1 MDWKALLQQK
11 EAEINGH
18 LTVNQSLRNQVSILQ
33 EAVLKSNIT
42 ENLGLGNSDDLV
54 VSINNKK
61 VSINNKKRPHYDD
74 EVPEGSRKK
83 TATSKDQFVMVEKL
97 STPTS
102 VVKLYRLC
110 STPYEEG
117 VIFILSNDLANSV
130 PKSTRLPPNLTLLDL
145 NWPLF
150 RRWSKLEMKETIH
163 SKVSKCYF
171 VNAELQNWI
180 LDHNW
185 DLGTSIAKYI

>member
-61 VSINNKKRPHYDD
+61 VSINNKKVSINNKKRPHYDD

-102 VVKLYRLC
+102 VVKL
-110 STPYEEG
+110 
-117 VIFILSNDLANSV
+117 
-130 PKSTRLPPNLTLLDL
+130 
-145 NWPLF
+145 
-150 RRWSKLEMKETIH
+150 
-163 SKVSKCYF
+163 
-171 VNAELQNWI
+171 
-180 LDHNW
+180 
-185 DLGTSIAKYI
+185 